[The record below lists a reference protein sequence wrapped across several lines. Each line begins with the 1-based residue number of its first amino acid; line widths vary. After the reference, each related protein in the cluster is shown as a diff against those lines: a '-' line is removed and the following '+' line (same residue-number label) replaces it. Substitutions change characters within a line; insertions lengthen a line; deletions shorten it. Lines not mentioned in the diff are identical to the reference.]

1 LSRPD
6 FHSDG
11 PPPLHSD
18 ALFPMRSPAHGHTVS
33 W

>member
-1 LSRPD
+1 LNCPD

-11 PPPLHSD
+11 PPRPHSD
-18 ALFPMRSPAHGHTVS
+18 ALFLMCSPAHGHTVS